1 MNFKKNFFLFFIFL
15 FIFLFYKYIYDGTES
30 IKSTIDD
37 KYYKVRS
44 EPGNQNKANL
54 LAILNIK
61 FNILVDALSKDPKYS
76 KNINVQR
83 LIKNWNQGVSIKE
96 MGKMESDAAYV
107 INKKHMSFCLNSK
120 PDNNK
125 TIDDINLMTYVGIH
139 ELSHIMSNEIGHGN
153 EFISNFEFL
162 LNYAKGINYYD
173 KINNINVPLY
183 IQLNKLNTA
192 DNYCGVPLVNSVN

>member
-76 KNINVQR
+76 KNI
-83 LIKNWNQGVSIKE
+83 IGIKE
-96 MGKMESDAAYV
+96 LA
-107 INKKHMSFCLNSK
+107 
-120 PDNNK
+120 
-125 TIDDINLMTYVGIH
+125 
-139 ELSHIMSNEIGHGN
+139 
-153 EFISNFEFL
+153 
-162 LNYAKGINYYD
+162 
-173 KINNINVPLY
+173 
-183 IQLNKLNTA
+183 
-192 DNYCGVPLVNSVN
+192 